1 MWFYEVLC
9 DVMRWGGVS
18 KCGVMWWGATWW
30 VVMRCCVMRCGVVC
44 CGVMWCYEMWCDVMC
59 VMRYDKVWLVLFV
72 VMWWDVLWCGVLW
85 CDVRWCDLICC
96 DDNDE
101 VWCDKVWRK
110 VMWCDKVWCD
120 VIGCDV
126 GWCNVMWCD
135 VIKCD
140 VVWFE
145 VMWWGVMWWDEV
157 RCDVM
162 WYSTVIT
169 FFKKLANTYLQVIQ
183 VLTYLLF
190 SFCSPSQGLCCSTAC
205 TPQNDAF
212 LCLNETECSNSSF
225 CKYPL
230 WICVSLQV
238 MYRDQNISGLL
249 SCKTHLKNYYGSAP

>member
-1 MWFYEVLC
+1 MYSVHVVHESCRSPFLFC
-9 DVMRWGGVS
+9 SFCVS
-18 KCGVMWWGATWW
+18 DFC
-30 VVMRCCVMRCGVVC
+30 
-44 CGVMWCYEMWCDVMC
+44 
-59 VMRYDKVWLVLFV
+59 WLQDRPKIRAFWISLKLFCLFFFVFLTFV

-110 VMWCDKVWCD
+110 VMWGDEVWCDKVWCDVMRCD

-162 WYSTVIT
+162 SLDVMWYSTVIT
-169 FFKKLANTYLQVIQ
+169 FFKKLANTFLQVIQ

-190 SFCSPSQGLCCSTAC
+190 SFCSPSQGLCCSADC
-205 TPQNDAF
+205 TPQNNAF

>member
-1 MWFYEVLC
+1 MRCVVMCVVIWCDVIMMIVCGVIRFDERWCEVMRCDVIRC
-9 DVMRWGGVS
+9 DVMR
-18 KCGVMWWGATWW
+18 
-30 VVMRCCVMRCGVVC
+30 
-44 CGVMWCYEMWCDVMC
+44 
-59 VMRYDKVWLVLFV
+59 
-72 VMWWDVLWCGVLW
+72 
-85 CDVRWCDLICC
+85 
-96 DDNDE
+96 
-101 VWCDKVWRK
+101 
-110 VMWCDKVWCD
+110 CD

-135 VIKCD
+135 VLKCD

-157 RCDVM
+157 RCDVMCLDVM

-190 SFCSPSQGLCCSTAC
+190 SFCSPSQGLCCSALC
-205 TPQNDAF
+205 TPQNNTF
-212 LCLNETECSNSSF
+212 LCLNETECSNSSH

-238 MYRDQNISGLL
+238 MYKDQNISGLL
-249 SCKTHLKNYYGSAP
+249 SCKNHLKKLLW